1 MAWGLLQ
8 GLGRGISQGAEMVNR
23 GMAEDRET
31 ERQRMREASI
41 ERRWKKQE
49 AKDDARY
56 ADAQK
61 RQSEQMQYQQDR
73 DKVGD
78 ARHAEQMGM
87 AKQELNIRISERRKA
102 EIEGNIQAVQRE
114 WDKASDSIERRY
126 ERLID
131 QARKEDAET
140 PLVADKDGKKPESA
154 LDKAYRARDQALEE
168 LSDRM
173 GGKLMPIIKS
183 YGSELK
189 GTAYGSLYDDLLAE
203 KSATKDR
210 AGQQF
215 LNDAGVT
222 DAAGEFAASATKAG
236 GGRGDLVNGITGG
249 GPATEQPADG
259 SQPKGFGFNSGLDSG
274 FKAVSDWNTSLV
286 DENSKL
292 DPYHTS
298 PVGHLTHAIGGG
310 LGMVGGL
317 LQQGYQGA
325 KTVANVTGQQLFE
338 SQADKDRRLATQQ
351 TPMPGESLMQYA
363 ARTGQK

>member
-1 MAWGLLQ
+1 MAGWGLLQ
-8 GLGRGISQGAEMVNR
+8 GLGRGISQGAEIMSR
-23 GMAEDRET
+23 GMAEDREA

-41 ERRWKKQE
+41 EKRWKKQE
-49 AKDDARY
+49 AKEDARY

-61 RQSEQMQYQQDR
+61 RQSEQMQYQQER

-168 LSDRM
+168 LSERM

-203 KSATKDR
+203 KSASKDR

-215 LNDAGVT
+215 LKDAGVT
-222 DAAGEFAASATKAG
+222 DAAGDFAASATKTG
-236 GGRGDLVNGITGG
+236 GGRGDLVSGITGG
-249 GPATEQPADG
+249 GATSNPEQQKQLLQPGFSSGMESAEFMSQGEVDLSDATPLEVAKSKIGQAAQVLGNAATPAT
-259 SQPKGFGFNSGLDSG
+259 SI
-274 FKAVSDWNTSLV
+274 T
-286 DENSKL
+286 
-292 DPYHTS
+292 
-298 PVGHLTHAIGGG
+298 
-310 LGMVGGL
+310 GGL
-317 LQQGYQGA
+317 LQI
-325 KTVANVTGQQLFE
+325 ANKNFIQPAWDYANTRPSQRNE
-338 SQADKDRRLATQQ
+338 SQADKDKRL
-351 TPMPGESLMQYA
+351 GLMQYA
-363 ARTGQK
+363 QQMKQR